1 MIKGRI
7 HSIESMGLV
16 DGPGIRTVVFIQGC
30 KLRCAYC
37 HNPDTWNLNCGTEVT
52 PEELMKKIL
61 RFKPYFTRSG
71 GGVTFSGGDPLV
83 QPEFLLEML
92 KLCKANGIHTTIDTA
107 GYGDGNY
114 DEILKYTDLVLLDIK
129 HIDSDGY
136 VVLTGRDT
144 KDVNL
149 FLDAL
154 RRSNTKV
161 WVRHVVVPGY
171 TDTKNHMEKIATII
185 NEEIPNVEKIEL
197 LPYHVLGVNKY
208 DKLGI
213 KYRLEG
219 VEPMDKEKTKELQEY
234 LISLVNM
241 NKETLNK
248 IS

>member
-37 HNPDTWNLNCGTEVT
+37 HNPDTWNLNSGIEVT
-52 PEELMKKIL
+52 PEEVMKKIL
-61 RFKPYFTRSG
+61 RFKPYFSRSG

-83 QPEFLLEML
+83 QPAFLLEML
-92 KLCKANGIHTTIDTA
+92 KLCKANGIHTAIDTA

-129 HIDSDGY
+129 HINSDGY

-144 KDVNL
+144 KDVNT
-149 FLDAL
+149 FLEAL
-154 RRSNTKV
+154 RRSKTRV

-171 TDTKNHMEKIATII
+171 TDTEDHMKKIAEII
-185 NEEIPNVEKIEL
+185 TNEVPNVDKIEL

-208 DKLGI
+208 EKLGI
-213 KYRLEG
+213 SYRLDG
-219 VEPMDKEKTKELQEY
+219 VEPMNKEKVKQLQDY
-234 LISLVNM
+234 LVSLVNSDSKT
-241 NKETLNK
+241 NTK

>member
-37 HNPDTWNLNCGTEVT
+37 HNPDTWNLNSGIEVT
-52 PEELMKKIL
+52 PEEVIKKIL
-61 RFKPYFTRSG
+61 RFKPYFSRSG

-92 KLCKANGIHTTIDTA
+92 KLCKANGIHTAIDTA

-129 HIDSDGY
+129 HINSDGY

-144 KDVNL
+144 KDVNT
-149 FLDAL
+149 FLEAL
-154 RRSNTKV
+154 RRSKTRV

-171 TDTKNHMEKIATII
+171 TDTEDHMKKIAEII
-185 NEEIPNVEKIEL
+185 TNEVPNVDKIEL

-208 DKLGI
+208 EKLGI
-213 KYRLEG
+213 SYRLDG
-219 VEPMDKEKTKELQEY
+219 VEPMNKEKVKQLQDY
-234 LISLVNM
+234 LVSLVNSASKT
-241 NKETLNK
+241 NSK